1 MHTCTFPHS
10 LECRYIFTISTSFV
24 LTINGLRACHGRPQ
38 SEKHASS
45 TESPFAPVSPFRC
58 HNITL
63 AQLKTQKQAVSS
75 PQSTSNL
82 IYLLCIFSI
91 EKFSNR
97 NAHKSAA
104 DLRLNNAFFYFGVQS
119 NKCNLPPPC
128 VSRPLPIPEL
138 RLDH

>member
-1 MHTCTFPHS
+1 VGIKIEKFLSLYGKFPWCTCTVPHS
-10 LECRYIFTISTSFV
+10 FECTYIFTISSAFV
-24 LTINGLRACHGRPQ
+24 LTINGSRACHMGDRKAP
-38 SEKHASS
+38 
-45 TESPFAPVSPFRC
+45 ESPFAPVPPFRC

-119 NKCNLPPPC
+119 
-128 VSRPLPIPEL
+128 
-138 RLDH
+138 